1 MVGVASLHLHNSA
14 RLLVVAA
21 VVLVGCS
28 DGSTASSDAPATSLT
43 TAAPSSM
50 APEPV
55 EGLLATVATNRLYA
69 TRHAFGVGLR
79 NVGEASVTVR
89 EVRLDSGLYEPAAAG
104 DEQVLLQAG
113 GRRFVLPV
121 PYGEPRCGDD
131 AAETYAVVVVLDD
144 GREVRVPAVEEYPGA
159 VPRVHER
166 ECFAVDVHERVDFR
180 FGDEWTQSGIAISG
194 EVLLEQ
200 RHAGDPV
207 AIDDARGNVIF
218 TLHVEAEGNPIL
230 QVTDDE
236 PAASVPITIS
246 ADRCDPHAVAE
257 FKRPYV
263 FLTWIAV
270 GDGEPVPVEL
280 EATGAARDALDQ
292 LIATC
297 STG

>member
-1 MVGVASLHLHNSA
+1 
-14 RLLVVAA
+14 
-21 VVLVGCS
+21 
-28 DGSTASSDAPATSLT
+28 
-43 TAAPSSM
+43 M

-263 FLTWIAV
+263 FLSWIAV
-270 GDGEPVPVEL
+270 GDGEPVAVEL